1 MKFVDSKEKDSILAE
16 IKEELT
22 DMKADDDDKIDEVN
36 KQPEPKK
43 KRFLG
48 IGLSDSEDE
57 EETGPLAELERYQ
70 MEKRLKST
78 DDPFLWWRRR
88 RLEYPFMARLARKYL
103 AVQGTSTAA
112 ERVMSRLGLVLTK
125 RRQMMT
131 GDLFSKIMFLSDCL

>member
-57 EETGPLAELERYQ
+57 EETGPLAELERYL

-78 DDPFLWWRRR
+78 DNPFLWWRRR
-88 RLEYPFMARLARKYL
+88 RLEYPFMARLAK
-103 AVQGTSTAA
+103 
-112 ERVMSRLGLVLTK
+112 
-125 RRQMMT
+125 
-131 GDLFSKIMFLSDCL
+131 

>member
-1 MKFVDSKEKDSILAE
+1 MNFVDSKEKDSILAE

-125 RRQMMT
+125 RRQRMT